1 MLRDVRTTN
10 GAEAGATRLPWREL
24 YDAYAPELIGYLWK
38 VTGDREVAT
47 DLMQD
52 TFAAG
57 MRDERALRE
66 PAKARAWLYRIATRL
81 AIKRL
86 RRARLIAFVP
96 FAGTEPSSEGAPDI
110 EALAVREAMRAI
122 SPDQAAAL
130 VLHYAHGFTR
140 AEIAELVGRSE
151 ETVKS
156 RIARG
161 LRAFLASYERQ
172 GGTQR

>member
-1 MLRDVRTTN
+1 MRD
-10 GAEAGATRLPWREL
+10 EAARAVSREKTGLPWRQLYEAHAAEL
-24 YDAYAPELIGYLWK
+24 VGYLWRL
-38 VTGDREVAT
+38 TGDREVAT

-52 TFAAG
+52 TFIAG
-57 MRDERALRE
+57 MRDESALRD
-66 PAKARAWLYRIATRL
+66 PAKVRAWLFRIATRL

-86 RRARLIAFVP
+86 RRSRLIAFVP
-96 FAGTEPSSEGAPDI
+96 FAGTERSAVGTPDV
-110 EALAVREAMRAI
+110 EALAVREAIRSI
-122 SPDQAAAL
+122 SADQAVAL

-161 LRAFLASYERQ
+161 RRAFLAAYDRQ
-172 GGTQR
+172 GGTP

>member
-1 MLRDVRTTN
+1 M
-10 GAEAGATRLPWREL
+10 GRLPWHEL
-24 YDAYAPELIGYLWK
+24 YDAHAAELVGYLWRL
-38 VTGDREVAT
+38 TGDREVAT

-52 TFAAG
+52 AFAAG

-81 AIKRL
+81 ATKRL
-86 RRARLIAFVP
+86 RRQRLIAFLP
-96 FAGTEPSSEGAPDI
+96 FADSAPSTEGAPDV
-110 EALAVREAMRAI
+110 EGLAVREAMRAI
-122 SPDQAAAL
+122 SPDQATAL

-140 AEIAELVGRSE
+140 AEIADLVGRSE

-161 LRAFLASYERQ
+161 RRAFLAAYDRQ
-172 GGTQR
+172 GGSER

>member
-1 MLRDVRTTN
+1 MRRDVR
-10 GAEAGATRLPWREL
+10 GEAASGVGRSTRLPWREL
-24 YDAYAPELIGYLWK
+24 YDAHAAELAGYLWK
-38 VTGDREVAT
+38 VTGDREAAT

-52 TFAAG
+52 TFIAG
-57 MRDERALRE
+57 MRDEAALRE
-66 PAKARAWLYRIATRL
+66 PAKVRAWLFRIATRL

-96 FAGTEPSSEGAPDI
+96 FVGTERSAVGTPDVEG
-110 EALAVREAMRAI
+110 LAVRDALRAI
-122 SPDQAAAL
+122 SADQAVAL

-161 LRAFLASYERQ
+161 RRAFLAAYDRL
-172 GGTQR
+172 GGTP